1 MNGANAVPCV
11 RTMKTARRIRIVRIG
26 PSHHFLRTLINDHN
40 SPKIEN
46 RPVYFLIVFAAL
58 DFFLELLTD
67 SSFM

>member
-1 MNGANAVPCV
+1 
-11 RTMKTARRIRIVRIG
+11 MKTARSRSIARIG
-26 PSHHFLRTLINDHN
+26 PSHHFFRTFMNDHN

-58 DFFLELLTD
+58 DFFLELLTY